1 MSRKKKV
8 TRGNPANNVHNGT
21 MKPKNANMHATKPT
35 TVSSNWKP
43 SGSVVSSKSVSNV
56 TKKKKTKVRWN
67 KVFVLFLIVGMS
79 ASLFASLLITAPTI
93 SEPVTPYNAPDI
105 ISSE

>member
-1 MSRKKKV
+1 MSKKKKV
-8 TRGNPANNVHNGT
+8 TKGNPANNAPNGT
-21 MKPKNANMHATKPT
+21 VKTKNANMHATKPT

-43 SGSVVSSKSVSNV
+43 SGSVVSSKSVSDV
-56 TKKKKTKVRWN
+56 VKKKTKVRWN

-93 SEPVTPYNAPDI
+93 NEPVTPYNAPDI
-105 ISSE
+105 ISSEQ